1 MTISETHIVA
11 AKETAAQM
19 GSGLLPVYATPS
31 VVALMEHT
39 ACLLISAIPAGEE
52 GALTEG
58 QTTVGTRMAID
69 HVKACLPGEEVM
81 SIARLTAIDGRRY
94 DFLIEVKDSKGNLL
108 AKAEHS
114 RFMVVAEKFMGKLYD
129 V

>member
-1 MTISETHIVA
+1 MTISEKHIVA

-52 GALTEG
+52 GALEEG
-58 QTTVGTRMAID
+58 NTTVGTRMAID
-69 HVKACLPGEEVM
+69 HVKACLPGEEVL
-81 SIARLTAIDGRRY
+81 SVARLEAIDGRKY
-94 DFLIEVKDSKGNLL
+94 DFHIEVTDSKGNLL
-108 AKAEHS
+108 AKAEHT
-114 RFMVVAEKFMGKLYD
+114 RFMVQAERFMSKLQ
-129 V
+129 